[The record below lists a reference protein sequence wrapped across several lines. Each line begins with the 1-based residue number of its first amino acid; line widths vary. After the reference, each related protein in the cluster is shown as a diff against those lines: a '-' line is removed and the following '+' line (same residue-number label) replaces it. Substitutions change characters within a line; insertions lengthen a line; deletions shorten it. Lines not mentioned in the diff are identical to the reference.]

1 MRRFA
6 TWCTG
11 HRRTVILSW
20 IVALFGFGMLS
31 ASVGSDFSEDFKL
44 PASDSQEAFD
54 LLEEKFPAQS
64 GDTAT
69 IVYRDAGHG
78 AHPNGL
84 VGGPVGVKSPP
95 VRREMTGVFKQIE
108 RIPHVSEVASPYA
121 AGGSAAIST
130 DSTIAY
136 ATVQFDKPTEE
147 LETADIERV
156 MDMARNASGDGL
168 RVEIGGQPIEEV
180 RAEEEADSS
189 FAIGLLAAIVVLL
202 LTFGSVVAMGLPIL
216 TALFALGVGLSLVT
230 LGTHVFDTAEFA
242 PQLAAM
248 IGLGVG
254 IDYAL
259 FILTRFRN
267 GLDEG
272 MESRE
277 AAIAAVDTA
286 GRAVLFAGV
295 TVIIAL
301 MGMLLLGL
309 SFLYGVAVSAALAVL
324 WTMIA
329 ALTLLPALLTIAGR
343 RVDKLRIPGLGS
355 RQPSTAENTRW
366 FRWSREIQRRPVLS
380 ALLSGGLL
388 IVLCIP
394 TLSLRLGSN
403 DAGTDPAGSTT
414 RAAYDLLAEGFGPGF
429 NGPFS
434 IVAALPS
441 KGDDA
446 ALIALSKELEGSQ
459 GVAETT
465 PVMLNPAENTGV
477 FQVYPT
483 TSPQSEATTELL
495 DRIRSDVIPPVEER
509 TGAQVHVGG
518 ITAIFEDFGTAIADK
533 LPLFIGVVVL
543 LSALLL
549 MAVFR
554 SILVPLKAIVMN
566 LLSIGAAFGLIVA
579 VFQWGWGASLIG
591 VDGTGPII
599 SFFPIFLFAIIF
611 GLSMDYEVFLMSR
624 IHEEWE
630 KSHDATLAV
639 TRGLALT
646 GRVITAAAAIMV
658 TVFASFM
665 IGDDRIIKLF
675 GLGLA
680 AAVFID
686 AVIIRS
692 VLVPA
697 VMQLF
702 GERAWWLPAW
712 LDRILPRLHV
722 EPAEGDPAPTG
733 EHPVVVPAD

>member
-1 MRRFA
+1 MEGLFA
-6 TWCTG
+6 K
-11 HRRTVILSW
+11 
-20 IVALFGFGMLS
+20 A
-31 ASVGSDFSEDFKL
+31 EKL
-44 PASDSQEAFD
+44 
-54 LLEEKFPAQS
+54 
-64 GDTAT
+64 
-69 IVYRDAGHG
+69 
-78 AHPNGL
+78 
-84 VGGPVGVKSPP
+84 
-95 VRREMTGVFKQIE
+95 
-108 RIPHVSEVASPYA
+108 PHVSEIASPYES
-121 AGGSAAIST
+121 GGAAAIS
-130 DSTIAY
+130 DDGKIAY
-136 ATVQFDKPTEE
+136 ATVQYDVLANEIEKSDTRK
-147 LETADIERV
+147 LIADAE
-156 MDMARNASGDGL
+156 ATGGEGL
-168 RVEIGGQPIEEV
+168 QVDLGGQSIEEA
-180 RAEEEADSS
+180 RQEEEGGDLT
-189 FAIGLLAAIVVLL
+189 FLIGLSAAVIVLL
-202 LTFGSVVAMGLPIL
+202 LTFGSLVAMGLPII
-216 TALFALGVGLSLVT
+216 TALFALGVGLSLIT
-230 LGTHVFDTAEFA
+230 LGTHVFNTANFA
-242 PQLAAM
+242 PQLALM

-259 FILTRFRN
+259 FILSRFRN

-272 MESRE
+272 LVKRG

-301 MGMLLLGL
+301 MGMFLLGL
-309 SFLYGVAVSAALAVL
+309 SFLYGVAMAAALAVL
-324 WTMIA
+324 MTMIA
-329 ALTLLPALLTIAGR
+329 ALTLLPALLTIAGS
-343 RVDKLRIPGLGS
+343 RVDRLRIPGLGE
-355 RQPSTAENTRW
+355 RTPSTAEDTRW
-366 FRWSREIQRRPVLS
+366 FRWSRTIQRRPLVA
-380 ALLSGGLL
+380 ALLSGAVL

-403 DAGTDPAGSTT
+403 DAGTDPAGTTT
-414 RAAYDLLAEGFGPGF
+414 RESFDLLAEGFGPGF

-441 KGDDA
+441 RGEDA
-446 ALIALSKELEGSQ
+446 ALKQLRSTLKAEE
-459 GVAETT
+459 GVASTT

-483 TSPQSEATTELL
+483 TSPESQQTTELL
-495 DRIRSDVIPPVEER
+495 DHIRNEVIPPVEQQ

-518 ITAIFEDFGTAIADK
+518 ITAIFEDFGTAISEK

-549 MAVFR
+549 MTVFR
-554 SILVPLKAIVMN
+554 SVLVPLKAIVMN

-591 VDGTGPII
+591 VNGGGPII
-599 SFFPIFLFAIIF
+599 SFFPIFLFAIVF

-624 IHEEWE
+624 MHEEWE
-630 KSHDATLAV
+630 HSRDATLAV

-665 IGDDRIIKLF
+665 IGEDRIIKLF

-680 AAVFID
+680 AAILID

-702 GERAWWLPAW
+702 GKRAWWLPTW

-733 EHPVVVPAD
+733 EQPVVSEA

>member
-1 MRRFA
+1 MRAFA
-6 TWCTG
+6 TWITG
-11 HRRTVILSW
+11 HRKTVIFGWIAGL
-20 IVALFGFGMLS
+20 IVAAILAMS
-31 ASVGSDFSEDFKL
+31 AGSDFSEEFKL
-44 PASDSQEAFD
+44 PSSDSQEAFD
-54 LLEEKFPAQS
+54 LLEERFPAQS
-64 GDTAT
+64 GETT
-69 IVYRDAGHG
+69 QI
-78 AHPNGL
+78 
-84 VGGPVGVKSPP
+84 
-95 VRREMTGVFKQIE
+95 VFKADSGVQSAPIRKQME
-108 RIPHVSEVASPYA
+108 DLFAVAKRLPHVSEVASPYA
-121 AGGSAAIST
+121 GDGAAAISE
-130 DSTIAY
+130 DGKIAY
-136 ATVQFDKPTEE
+136 ATVQYDVTSEDID
-147 LETADIERV
+147 LEDSEKLVAA
-156 MDMARNASGDGL
+156 ARSASGDGL
-168 RVEIGGQPIEEV
+168 QVELGGQPIEEV
-180 RAEEEADSS
+180 RAEEETDISG
-189 FAIGLLAAIVVLL
+189 FVGLLAAIVILL
-202 LTFGSVVAMGLPIL
+202 LTFGSVVAMGLPVV

-230 LGTHVFDTAEFA
+230 LATHVFPTAEFA
-242 PQLAAM
+242 PQLAFM

-272 MESRE
+272 LEPRP
-277 AAIAAVDTA
+277 AAIAAIDTA

-301 MGMLLLGL
+301 MGMMLLGL
-309 SFLYGVAVSAALAVL
+309 SFLYGVAMAAAVAVL
-324 WTMIA
+324 FTMIA
-329 ALTLLPALLTIAGR
+329 ALTLLPALLTIVGR
-343 RVDKLRIPGLGS
+343 RVDRLRIPGLGRS
-355 RQPSTAENTRW
+355 PSNAEDTRW

-380 ALLSGGLL
+380 AVLSGGLL
-388 IVLCIP
+388 LLLCVP

-414 RAAYDLLAEGFGPGF
+414 KEAYELLAEGFGPGF
-429 NGPFS
+429 NGPF
-434 IVAALPS
+434 VFAAALPS
-441 KGDDA
+441 RGDDEGMVV
-446 ALIALSKELEGSQ
+446 LHRTLENED
-459 GVAETT
+459 GVAKVT
-465 PVMLNPAENTGV
+465 PIIFNPAENTAV
-477 FQVYPT
+477 FQAYPT

-495 DRIRSDVIPPVEER
+495 DRIRDDVIPPIEAD
-509 TGAQVHVGG
+509 TDTQLHVGG
-518 ITAIFEDFGTAIADK
+518 ITAIFEDFGTAIAEK

-554 SILVPLKAIVMN
+554 SVLVPLKAILMN

-591 VDGTGPII
+591 VDSTGPII
-599 SFFPIFLFAIIF
+599 SFFPIFLFSIIF

-630 KSHDATLAV
+630 HRKDATEAV

-665 IGDDRIIKLF
+665 IGEDRIIKLF

-697 VMQLF
+697 IMQLL
-702 GERAWWLPAW
+702 GERAWWLPSW

-733 EHPVVVPAD
+733 EHPVVQPSE

>member
-6 TWCTG
+6 TWCCG
-11 HRRTVILSW
+11 HRKWVVIAW
-20 IVALFGFGMLS
+20 IAALIGFGMLS
-31 ASVGSDFSEDFKL
+31 SSVGSDFSEDFKL
-44 PASDSQEAFD
+44 PSSDSTDAFD
-54 LLEEKFPAQS
+54 LLETKFPAQS

-69 IVYRDAGHG
+69 IVFKADGGVDSPAVRD
-78 AHPNGL
+78 
-84 VGGPVGVKSPP
+84 
-95 VRREMTGVFKQIE
+95 EMEALFAKAEQL
-108 RIPHVSEVASPYA
+108 PHVSEVASPYA
-121 AGGSAAIST
+121 GGGAAAVSE
-130 DSTIAY
+130 DGTIAY
-136 ATVQFDKPTEE
+136 ATIQYDVFTEKIE
-147 LETADIERV
+147 VEDTATLLADAE
-156 MDMARNASGDGL
+156 ATSGDGL
-168 RVEIGGQPIEEV
+168 QVELGGQPIEEA
-180 RAEEEADSS
+180 RAEEEGDSS
-189 FAIGLLAAIVVLL
+189 FAIGLLAAVVVLL
-202 LTFGSVVAMGLPIL
+202 ITFGSLVAMGLPII
-216 TALFALGVGLSLVT
+216 TALFALGVGLSVVT

-272 MESRE
+272 LDNHE

-286 GRAVLFAGV
+286 GRAVLFAGI

-309 SFLYGVAVSAALAVL
+309 SFLYGVAMAAAVAVL
-324 WTMIA
+324 FTMIA
-329 ALTLLPALLTIAGR
+329 ALTLLPSFLTIAGHWVNR
-343 RVDKLRIPGLGS
+343 LRVPGLGS
-355 RQPSTAENTRW
+355 RGASTAEDTRW
-366 FRWSREIQRRPVLS
+366 FRWSREIQRRPVAA

-388 IVLCIP
+388 IALCIP

-414 RAAYDLLAEGFGPGF
+414 REAYDLLAEGFGPGF

-434 IVAALPS
+434 IVAELPA
-441 KGDDA
+441 KGEDA
-446 ALIALSKELEGSQ
+446 ALVELRRTLGTED

-465 PVMLNPAENTGV
+465 PVMLNGAENTGV
-477 FQVYPT
+477 FQVYPES
-483 TSPQSEATTELL
+483 SPQSEETTALL
-495 DRIRSDVIPPVEER
+495 DHIRDELIPPIETQ

-518 ITAIFEDFGTAIADK
+518 ITAIFEDFGTAIAEK
-533 LPLFIGVVVL
+533 LPLFIGVVIL

-554 SILVPLKAIVMN
+554 SILVPLKAILMN

-599 SFFPIFLFAIIF
+599 SFFPIFLFAIVF

-630 KSHDATLAV
+630 KSHDATEAV

-658 TVFASFM
+658 TVFLSFM

-680 AAVFID
+680 SAVFID

-697 VMQLF
+697 IMQLF
-702 GERAWWLPAW
+702 GERAWWLPDW
-712 LDRILPRLHV
+712 LGRALPNLNV

-733 EHPVVVPAD
+733 EHPVVQPES

>member
-6 TWCTG
+6 TWSTG
-11 HRRTVILSW
+11 HRKTVIVGW
-20 IVALFGFGMLS
+20 IVALIGVGMI
-31 ASVGSDFSEDFKL
+31 AGSVGSDFSEEFTL
-44 PASDSQEAFD
+44 PSSDSKEALD
-54 LLEEKFPAQS
+54 LLEERFPEQS
-64 GDTAT
+64 GETT
-69 IVYRDAGHG
+69 QIVFKAES
-78 AHPNGL
+78 
-84 VGGPVGVKSPP
+84 GVNSAP
-95 VRREMTGVFKQIE
+95 VRRQMQELFATAAGL
-108 RIPHVSEVASPYA
+108 PHVSEVADPYA
-121 AGGSAAIST
+121 GDGAAAISANGK
-130 DSTIAY
+130 IAY
-136 ATVQFDKPTEE
+136 ATVQYDVTNDKIDKEDTEK
-147 LETADIERV
+147 LVAD
-156 MDMARNASGDGL
+156 ARDANGDGL
-168 RVEIGGQPIEEV
+168 QVELGGQPIEEV
-180 RAEEEADSS
+180 RAEEEADISG
-189 FAIGLLAAIVVLL
+189 FVGLLAAIVILL
-202 LTFGSVVAMGLPIL
+202 LTFGSVVAMGLPVI

-230 LGTHVFDTAEFA
+230 LATHLFPTAEFA
-242 PQLAAM
+242 PQLAFM

-272 MESRE
+272 LEPRP
-277 AAIAAVDTA
+277 AAIAAIDTA

-301 MGMLLLGL
+301 MGMMLLGL
-309 SFLYGVAVSAALAVL
+309 SFLYGVAMAAAVAVL
-324 WTMIA
+324 FTMIA
-329 ALTLLPALLTIAGR
+329 ALTLLPALLTIVGR
-343 RVDKLRIPGLGS
+343 RVDRLRIPGLGRS
-355 RQPSTAENTRW
+355 PSNAEDTRW

-380 ALLSGGLL
+380 AVLSGALL
-388 IVLCIP
+388 LLLCVP

-414 RAAYDLLAEGFGPGF
+414 KEAYDLLAEGFGAGF
-429 NGPFS
+429 NGPFTM
-434 IVAALPS
+434 VAALPG
-441 KGDDA
+441 KGEDEGL
-446 ALIALSKELEGSQ
+446 LILHRTLERED
-459 GVAETT
+459 GVAKVT
-465 PVMLNPAENTGV
+465 PIMFNPAENTAV
-477 FQVYPT
+477 FQAYPT

-495 DRIRSDVIPPVEER
+495 DRIRDEVIPPIEQK
-509 TGAQVHVGG
+509 TDTQLHVGG
-518 ITAIFEDFGTAIADK
+518 ITAIFEDFGNAIADK

-554 SILVPLKAIVMN
+554 SVLVPLKAIVMN

-591 VDGTGPII
+591 VDSTGPII
-599 SFFPIFLFAIIF
+599 SFFPIFLFSIIF

-630 KSHDATLAV
+630 HRKDATEAV

-697 VMQLF
+697 IMQLF
-702 GERAWWLPAW
+702 GEKAWWLPSW

-733 EHPVVVPAD
+733 EHPVVASAD

>member
-6 TWCTG
+6 TWTTG
-11 HRRTVILSW
+11 HRKTVILSW
-20 IVALFGFGMLS
+20 IVALFGVGMI
-31 ASVGSDFSEDFKL
+31 AGSVGSDFTEEFKL
-44 PASDSQEAFD
+44 PSSDSQEAFD
-54 LLEEKFPAQS
+54 LLEERFPQQS
-64 GDTAT
+64 GVTAE
-69 IVYRDAGHG
+69 IVYKDSAG
-78 AHPNGL
+78 AD
-84 VGGPVGVKSPP
+84 SPP
-95 VRREMTGVFKQIE
+95 VRKKMEGVFAEAAKL
-108 RIPHVSEVASPYA
+108 PHVSEVVSPYES
-121 AGGSAAIST
+121 GGAAAISK
-130 DSTIAY
+130 DGKIAY
-136 ATVQFDKPTEE
+136 ATVQYDVTTDK
-147 LETADIERV
+147 LEKDDIKKLVSIGE
-156 MDMARNASGDGL
+156 AAEGDGL
-168 RVEIGGQPIEEV
+168 QVAVGGAPVEEI
-180 RAEEEADSS
+180 RNEEEGDSS
-189 FAIGLLAAIVVLL
+189 FAIGLLAAVIILL
-202 LTFGSVVAMGLPIL
+202 LTFGSVVAMGLPLL

-272 MESRE
+272 LEPRS

-295 TVIIAL
+295 TVIISL
-301 MGMLLLGL
+301 MGMLLLGI
-309 SFLYGVAVSAALAVL
+309 SFLYGVAMAAALAVL
-324 WTMIA
+324 FTMIA

-343 RVDKLRIPGLGS
+343 RVDRLRIPGLGQ
-355 RQPSTAENTRW
+355 RGPSTAEDTRW
-366 FRWSREIQRRPVLS
+366 FRWSREIQKRPVLS
-380 ALLSGGLL
+380 AVLSGALL
-388 IVLCIP
+388 LALCIP

-403 DAGTDPAGSTT
+403 DAGTDPAGSST
-414 RAAYDLLAEGFGPGF
+414 REAYDLLAEGFGPGF
-429 NGPFS
+429 NGPF
-434 IVAALPS
+434 VLAAALPS

-446 ALIALSKELEGSQ
+446 ALVDARNALEDEE
-459 GVAETT
+459 GVAKVTAIT
-465 PVMLNPAENTGV
+465 LNPDKNTGI
-477 FQVYPT
+477 FQLYPT
-483 TSPQSEATTELL
+483 SSPQSEDTTKLL
-495 DRIRSDVIPPVEER
+495 DHIRGDVLPPIEAK
-509 TGAQVHVGG
+509 TGAQLHVGG
-518 ITAIFEDFGTAIADK
+518 ITAIFEDFGDAIAEK

-549 MAVFR
+549 TAVFR
-554 SILVPLKAIVMN
+554 SVLVPLKAMVMN

-579 VFQWGWGASLIG
+579 VFQWGWGASIIG

-599 SFFPIFLFAIIF
+599 SFFPVFLFAIIF

-630 KSHDATLAV
+630 HRRDATEAV

-646 GRVITAAAAIMV
+646 GRVITAAAAIMI

-675 GLGLA
+675 GLGLS

-697 VMQLF
+697 IMQLF
-702 GERAWWLPAW
+702 GKRAWWLPSW

-733 EHPVVVPAD
+733 EHAVVEST

>member
-1 MRRFA
+1 MRAFA
-6 TWCTG
+6 TWTTG
-11 HRRTVILSW
+11 HRKTVIIGW
-20 IVALFGFGMLS
+20 IAALIIFVML
-31 ASVGSDFSEDFKL
+31 AGSVGSDFSEDFKL

-54 LLEEKFPAQS
+54 LLETKFPAQS

-69 IVYRDAGHG
+69 IVYRVAD
-78 AHPNGL
+78 
-84 VGGPVGVKSPP
+84 GVESAAVKY
-95 VRREMTGVFKQIE
+95 EMEGVFAEVAKL
-108 RIPHVSEVASPYA
+108 PHVSEVASPY
-121 AGGSAAIST
+121 GGGGAAAISN
-130 DSTIAY
+130 DGKIAY
-136 ATVQFDKPTEE
+136 ATVQFDTTTNE
-147 LETADIERV
+147 LEKDDLKKLLSESE
-156 MDMARNASGDGL
+156 DASGGGL
-168 RVEIGGQPIEEV
+168 QVAVGGQPIEEV
-180 RAEEEADSS
+180 RGEEETDVSG
-189 FAIGLLAAIVVLL
+189 FVGLLAAIVILL
-202 LTFGSVVAMGLPIL
+202 LTFGSVVAMGLPII

-230 LGTHVFDTAEFA
+230 IATHVFPTAEFA
-242 PQLAAM
+242 PQLAFM

-272 MESRE
+272 MEKRA
-277 AAIAAVDTA
+277 AAIAAIDTA
-286 GRAVLFAGV
+286 GRAVLFAGI

-301 MGMLLLGL
+301 MGMMLLGL
-309 SFLYGVAVSAALAVL
+309 SFLYGVAMAAAMAVL
-324 WTMIA
+324 FTMIA
-329 ALTLLPALLTIAGR
+329 ALTLLPALLTIAGH
-343 RVDKLRIPGLGS
+343 RVNKLRIPGLGRGS
-355 RQPSTAENTRW
+355 SNAEDTRW

-388 IVLCIP
+388 ILLCVP

-414 RAAYDLLAEGFGPGF
+414 REAYDLLADGFGPGF
-429 NGPFS
+429 NGPF
-434 IVAALPS
+434 VLAAALPA
-441 KGDDA
+441 KGDDEGLTQLKQALDEDDRVA
-446 ALIALSKELEGSQ
+446 A
-459 GVAETT
+459 TT
-465 PVMLNPAENTGV
+465 PVMLNPAKNTAI
-477 FQVYPT
+477 FQAYPT
-483 TSPQSEATTELL
+483 SSPQSEQTTELL
-495 DRIRSDVIPPVEER
+495 NHIRDDLVPPIEES
-509 TGAQVHVGG
+509 TDTKLHVGG
-518 ITAIFEDFGTAIADK
+518 ITAIFEDFGTAIAEK

-554 SILVPLKAIVMN
+554 SVLVPLKAIVMN

-591 VDGTGPII
+591 IDGTGPII
-599 SFFPIFLFAIIF
+599 SFFPIFLFSIIF

-630 KSHDATLAV
+630 HKKDATEAV

-665 IGDDRIIKLF
+665 IGEDRIIKLF

-680 AAVFID
+680 AAVLID

-697 VMQLF
+697 IMQLF
-702 GERAWWLPAW
+702 GEKAWWLPGW
-712 LDRILPRLHV
+712 LDRILPKLHV

-733 EHPVVVPAD
+733 EHPVVAKSD

>member
-11 HRRTVILSW
+11 HRKTVILGW
-20 IVALFGFGMLS
+20 IAALVGIGMLS
-31 ASVGSDFSEDFKL
+31 GAAGSDFSEEFKL
-44 PASDSQEAFD
+44 PASDSKEAFD
-54 LLEEKFPAQS
+54 LLETKFPAQS
-64 GDTAT
+64 GDSAQ
-69 IVYRDAGHG
+69 I
-78 AHPNGL
+78 
-84 VGGPVGVKSPP
+84 
-95 VRREMTGVFKQIE
+95 VFKAE
-108 RIPHVSEVASPYA
+108 AGVESPAVEGKMEAVFAEVEKVAHVSEVASPYA
-121 AGGSAAIST
+121 GDGAAAISE
-130 DSTIAY
+130 DGEIAY
-136 ATVQFDKPTEE
+136 ATVQFDEPANEIGKENIKKVSSAAEE
-147 LETADIERV
+147 AG
-156 MDMARNASGDGL
+156 GDGL
-168 RVEIGGQPIEEV
+168 QVEVGGQPIEEV
-180 RAEEEADSS
+180 RAEEEGGDST
-189 FAIGLLAAIVVLL
+189 FAIGLLAAVIILL
-202 LTFGSVVAMGLPIL
+202 LTFGSLVAMGLPIL

-242 PQLAAM
+242 PQLAGM

-272 MESRE
+272 MEPRDASI
-277 AAIAAVDTA
+277 AAIDTA

-301 MGMLLLGL
+301 MGMFLLGL
-309 SFLYGVAVSAALAVL
+309 SFLYGVAMAAAIAVL
-324 WTMIA
+324 FTMIA
-329 ALTLLPALLTIAGR
+329 ALTLLPALLTIAGH
-343 RVDKLRIPGLGS
+343 RVNRLRIPGLGRS
-355 RQPSTAENTRW
+355 TTTAEDTRW
-366 FRWSREIQRRPVLS
+366 FRWSREIQRRPWPA

-388 IVLCIP
+388 LLLCVP

-403 DAGTDPAGSTT
+403 DAGTDPAGTTT
-414 RAAYDLLAEGFGPGF
+414 REAYDLLAEGFGAGF
-429 NGPFS
+429 NGPFQ
-434 IVAALPS
+434 IVASLPE
-441 KGDDA
+441 KGEDA
-446 ALIALSKELEGSQ
+446 ALTELRTTLKGEK
-459 GVAETT
+459 GVEATT
-465 PVMLNPAENTGV
+465 PVILNPAEDVGV
-477 FQVYPT
+477 FQLYPT
-483 TSPQSEATTELL
+483 TSPQSEQTTELL
-495 DRIRSDVIPPVEER
+495 DHIRDELVPPLEAS

-554 SILVPLKAIVMN
+554 SVLVPLKAVVMN

-630 KSHDATLAV
+630 HDKDATMAV

-665 IGDDRIIKLF
+665 LGEDRIIKLF

-697 VMQLF
+697 VMQLM
-702 GERAWWLPAW
+702 GKRAWWLPSW

-722 EPAEGDPAPTG
+722 EPAEGDPASTARLG
-733 EHPVVVPAD
+733 SGL

>member
-11 HRRTVILSW
+11 HRKTVILGW
-20 IVALFGFGMLS
+20 IVALIGVGML
-31 ASVGSDFSEDFKL
+31 AGAAGSDFSEEFKL

-54 LLEEKFPAQS
+54 LLETKFPAQS
-64 GDTAT
+64 GDSAQ
-69 IVYRDAGHG
+69 I
-78 AHPNGL
+78 
-84 VGGPVGVKSPP
+84 
-95 VRREMTGVFKQIE
+95 VFKAEAGVESPAVE
-108 RIPHVSEVASPYA
+108 RKMKAVFAAVEKVPHVSEVASPYA
-121 AGGSAAIST
+121 GEGAAAVSE
-130 DSTIAY
+130 DGKIAY
-136 ATVQFDKPTEE
+136 ATVQFDEPANEIGEGNVKQVSG
-147 LETADIERV
+147 AAQD
-156 MDMARNASGDGL
+156 ANGDGL
-168 RVEIGGQPIEEV
+168 QVEVGGQPIEEV
-180 RAEEEADSS
+180 RAEEEEGDST
-189 FAIGLLAAIVVLL
+189 FAIGLLAAVIILL
-202 LTFGSVVAMGLPIL
+202 LTFGSVVAMGLPII

-242 PQLAAM
+242 PQLAGM

-272 MESRE
+272 MEPRP
-277 AAIAAVDTA
+277 AAIAAIDTA
-286 GRAVLFAGV
+286 GRAVLFAGL

-301 MGMLLLGL
+301 MGMFLLGL
-309 SFLYGVAVSAALAVL
+309 SFLYGVAMAAATAVL
-324 WTMIA
+324 FTMIA
-329 ALTLLPALLTIAGR
+329 ALTLLPALLTIAGH
-343 RVDKLRIPGLGS
+343 RVNRLRIPGLG
-355 RQPSTAENTRW
+355 RSTAAAENTRW
-366 FRWSREIQRRPVLS
+366 FRWSREIQRRPWPA

-388 IVLCIP
+388 ILLCVP

-403 DAGTDPAGSTT
+403 DAGTDPAGTTT
-414 RAAYDLLAEGFGPGF
+414 REAYDLLAEGFGAGF
-429 NGPFS
+429 NGPFQ
-434 IVAALPS
+434 IVASLPA

-446 ALIALSKELEGSQ
+446 ALAELRKEVEGEPT
-459 GVAETT
+459 VASTT
-465 PVMLNPAENTGV
+465 PVMLNPAEDVGV
-477 FQVYPT
+477 FQLYPT
-483 TSPQSEATTELL
+483 TSPQSEDTTALL
-495 DRIRSDVIPPVEER
+495 DHIRNELVPPIEESS
-509 TGAQVHVGG
+509 GAQVHVGG

-554 SILVPLKAIVMN
+554 SVLVPLKAIVMN

-630 KSHDATLAV
+630 HNKDATMAV

-665 IGDDRIIKLF
+665 IGEDRIIKLF

-697 VMQLF
+697 VMQLM
-702 GERAWWLPAW
+702 GKRAWWLPDW
-712 LDRILPRLHV
+712 LDRILPKLHV

-733 EHPVVVPAD
+733 EHPVVKD